1 MQTKD
6 EKIMDEL
13 FDIVKLYGEF
23 TEKMLAFPVP
33 KELVKPYLN
42 FINS

>member
-1 MQTKD
+1 METKD
-6 EKIMDEL
+6 EKFLDEL
-13 FDIVKLYGEF
+13 FDVVKLYGEF
-23 TEKMLAFPVP
+23 TEKMLVLPVP